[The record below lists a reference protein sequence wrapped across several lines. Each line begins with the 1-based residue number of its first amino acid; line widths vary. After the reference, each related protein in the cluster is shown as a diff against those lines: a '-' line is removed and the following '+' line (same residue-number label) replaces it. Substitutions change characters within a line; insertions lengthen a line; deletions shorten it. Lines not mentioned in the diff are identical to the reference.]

1 MGSEKITVLSV
12 MSTDTTVEASRTNF
26 ISSSRISTPDPAQST
41 MSPDIPTRIT
51 TRLSTSPILT
61 ESIAISMAT
70 ETVLPGAT
78 SQGTRTTDDSAT
90 ATWAEGHSA
99 GTQDFARSD
108 GTTSM
113 DTGSEDESRTSPSS
127 DQDITSPSSHGPS
140 RATMPPS
147 LASPTSQASNLSASV
162 PVTSP
167 DAAGTLGTAGL
178 LNRSLGPGTSS
189 SDLSSSSAETR
200 VISEAT
206 TTREGLHPSG
216 NTAVTNVGTTTS
228 ALESQSSAP
237 VRSETHTDTTPLITS
252 SFSEDSTVSAPMAD
266 LSKTTDFGTQSISSL
281 GAKPWESST
290 SRPTNMG
297 SEKITVLSVMSTDT
311 TVEAS
316 RTDFISSSRISTP
329 DPAQSTM
336 SPDIPTRIT
345 TRLSTSPILTES
357 IAISM
362 ATETVLPGAT
372 SQGTRTT
379 DDSATATWAE
389 GHSAGTQDFARSDGT
404 TSMDTGSEDESRTS
418 PSSAQ
423 DVTSP
428 SSHGPSR
435 ATMPPS
441 VDSPKSQALE
451 FSAPVP
457 GTSPGATGTLGTTG
471 PVSTVLG
478 PVTTESPSDVSST
491 SAETPVISE
500 ATTATEEHHPSGN
513 TAVTN
518 VLTITSA
525 LISQSSAPVSSET
538 HTDTTPFI
546 TSSFSGDSMISTP
559 MADLS
564 KTTDFRTQSKSSLGA
579 EQWDNGTSRS
589 TVMDSEKTT
598 VLSIMSTDMSAEVSR
613 TDVISSRRTSS
624 PDPAQSTMSPSIPTG
639 NTTRLST
646 VPVLT
651 DSTAITMATETVL
664 PGATSQGTR
673 TTDASA
679 TASWA
684 ESHSAGTQGFAGS
697 DGTTSTDTGSE
708 DESRTSPSSAQDVT
722 SISSHGPS
730 RALMPPSLASPT
742 SQDRDLSV
750 SVPVTSPVAAG
761 MLGTTGPLRATFEPG
776 TSSASDLSS
785 TSVKTPVISKATT
798 TTEGHHPSGNTSVT
812 NVGTIAP
819 TQKSQPSAPANSET
833 TKGIIPIVISSVT
846 GDTTVSTPVD
856 GLSETTELVTQSKSS
871 LGTEEWDASTS
882 RLAIIRS
889 EKITVPSV
897 MSTDTSVEASRTD
910 VISSSRTST
919 PDPAQSTM
927 SQDMQTGFNTRL
939 STSPVQTESIAISMA
954 TETVLPGPTLQGTR
968 TTDASA
974 TASWAESHSAGM
986 QGFARSNGRT
996 SMDTGS
1002 EDESRTSPSSD
1013 QDITSPSSH
1022 GPSRATMPPSLASP
1036 TSQASDLSAPVPI
1049 TSPDPVG
1056 TLGTAGPLSRSLGPR
1071 TSSPSDLSSSSA
1083 ETRVIS
1089 EATTTREGL
1098 LPSGNTA
1105 VTNVGTITS
1114 ALETQSSAPVGSET
1128 HTDTTPFITSSFSG
1142 DSTVSAPMADLS
1154 KTTDFG
1160 TQSISSLGAKPWES
1174 STSRPTNMG
1183 SEKITV
1189 LSVMSTDTTVEAS
1202 RTDFISSSRISTPDP
1217 AQSTM
1222 SPDIPTRITT
1232 RLSTSPILT
1241 ESIAIS
1247 MATETVL
1254 PGATSQGTRITDD
1267 STTDFWAESLSA
1279 GTQGFARSDGTTR
1292 MDMGSEDESRTSP
1305 SSAQD
1310 VTSPSSHGPS
1320 RATMPP
1326 SLASPTS
1333 QDSDLSAPV
1342 PITSPDPVGTLGTA
1356 GPLSRSLGPRTSS
1369 PSDLSSSSAET
1380 RVISEATTT
1389 REGLLPSGNTA
1400 VTNVGTITSALET
1413 QSSAPVGSET
1423 HTDTTPFI
1431 TSSFSGDSTVS
1442 TPMADLSKT
1451 TDFGIQSI
1459 SSLGAK
1465 PWESSTSRPTNM
1477 GSEKIT
1483 VLSVMSTDTTVEAS
1497 RTDFIS
1503 SSRISTPD
1511 PAQSTMSPDIPTRIT
1526 TRLSTSPILTESIAI
1541 SMATET
1547 VLPGA
1552 TSQGTRITDDSTT
1565 DFWAESLSAGTQG
1578 FARSDGTTRMDM
1590 GSEDESR
1597 TSPSSAQDVTS
1608 PSSHGPSR
1616 ATMPPSLA
1624 SPTSQDRDLSVP
1636 LLVTSPAAAGT
1647 LGTAGPLS
1655 TSLGPE
1661 TNSPSDVS
1669 STSAETLVISE
1680 ASTATEG
1687 QHPSRNTAVTNVG
1700 TITSAV
1706 ESQSSAPTH
1715 SETPEGTT
1723 PFVTSSPTVDSIVST
1738 ALAGLPETT
1747 ELETQS
1753 TSTLGTEQWDSSTSR
1768 RTVMDSEIITAPS
1781 VMSTDRTMEAS
1792 RTDIISSSRTST
1804 PGPAQSTM
1812 SPDIPTGF
1820 DTRLSTSPVL
1830 TESTAISMATE
1841 TVLPGALSQGTHAQ
1855 DGSATASWT
1864 ESHLAGTLGFAG
1876 SDGTTIMDTS
1886 SEAVSRTSPSSD
1898 QDITSSSHGPSRA
1911 TTPPSLASP
1920 TSQARDLSASVPIT
1934 SPAAA
1939 GTLGTAG
1946 PLSTSLSSG
1955 TSSPSDLSSTS
1966 AETQVIS
1973 EASMI
1978 TERLHSSGNTA
1989 VTNVGT
1995 ITSALESQ
2003 SSAPAGSETHM
2014 DTTPIVSTS
2023 PTVDSIVSTALAGL
2037 PETTELTTQ
2046 STSSLGAKQWDSS
2059 TSRPMVMGSEKITI
2073 PSVMS
2078 TDTSA
2083 EVSRTDD
2090 ISSSKTSS
2098 PVPAQSTMS
2107 KDIPTGNTT
2116 RLSTSPFLTESTA
2129 ITMATE
2135 TVLPGATLQGTR
2147 TMDASATASWAE
2159 SHSAG
2164 TQGFV
2169 RSDGTT
2175 HMDTGFEDESRTSP
2189 SSAQDVTSP
2198 SSHGPSRATTPPSLA
2213 SPTSQATDLSAPV
2226 LVTSPVAAGMLGT
2239 ASPQSTSQGPG
2250 TRSPSALISTSA
2262 ETPVISKATTT
2273 IEGHHPS
2280 RNTAVTNMGTITSA
2294 QKSQSSPTV
2303 VSETPKGTI
2312 AIVIHS
2318 VTGDTTVSTPV
2329 DGLSETTELVTQSKS
2344 SLGTEEWVKS
2354 TSRPAIIRSEK
2365 ITVPSVMSTDTSVEA
2380 SRTDVISSSRTS
2392 TPDPAQST
2400 MSQDMQTG
2408 FNTRLST
2415 SPVQTES
2422 IAISMATETVLPG
2435 PTLQGTRT
2443 TDASAT
2449 ASWAESHSAGTQ
2461 GFARSNGRTSMDTG
2475 SEDESRT
2482 SPSSDQDITS
2492 PSSHGPS
2499 RAMMPPSLASPT
2511 SQDRDLSVSVP
2522 VTSPVAAG
2530 MLGTTGPL
2538 RATFEPGTSSA
2549 SDLSSTSVKTP
2560 VISKATTTTEGHH
2573 PSGNTFRDTVNLI
2586 PWCKAMGKQYLLA
2599 HQYGLGENH
2608 CPFCNV
2614 H

>member
-1 MGSEKITVLSV
+1 PVTSPEAAGTLGTTGPVSTSLGPVRSSPSYVSSTSAETPVISEATTATEGRHPSGNTAVTNVGTITSALESQSSAPADSQTRKGTTPIVSTSSTGDSTVSTTMAGLPETTELRTKSTSSLGAERWNTSTSRPSIMGSEKITVPYV
-12 MSTDTTVEASRTNF
+12 ISTDTTVEASRTDV
-26 ISSSRISTPDPAQST
+26 ISSSRTSTLDSAHST
-41 MSPDIPTRIT
+41 MSPNIPTEFNT
-51 TRLSTSPILT
+51 KLSTSPALT
-61 ESIAISMAT
+61 ESTAITMST
-70 ETVLPGAT
+70 ETVLPGGT
-78 SQGTRTTDDSAT
+78 SQGTRISDASAT
-90 ATWAEGHSA
+90 ASWAESHSA
-99 GTQDFARSD
+99 GSQSFAHSD

-127 DQDITSPSSHGPS
+127 DQDVTSPSSHGPS
-140 RATMPPS
+140 RATMPPY

-237 VRSETHTDTTPLITS
+237 VRSETHTDTTPFITS

-500 ATTATEEHHPSGN
+500 ATTATEKHHPSGN

-613 TDVISSRRTSS
+613 TDVISSSRTSS

-882 RLAIIRS
+882 RSAIIRS

-927 SQDMQTGFNTRL
+927 MSPSITTGITNRL
-939 STSPVQTESIAISMA
+939 STSPVLTESTAITMS
-954 TETVLPGPTLQGTR
+954 TETVLPGATSQGTR
-968 TTDASA
+968 ISDASA
-974 TASWAESHSAGM
+974 TASWAESHSAGT

-1098 LPSGNTA
+1098 HPSGNTA
-1105 VTNVGTITS
+1105 VTNVGTTTS
-1114 ALETQSSAPVGSET
+1114 ALESQSSAPVRSET
-1128 HTDTTPFITSSFSG
+1128 HTDTTPLITSSFSE
-1142 DSTVSAPMADLS
+1142 DSTVSA
-1154 KTTDFG
+1154 
-1160 TQSISSLGAKPWES
+1160 
-1174 STSRPTNMG
+1174 
-1183 SEKITV
+1183 
-1189 LSVMSTDTTVEAS
+1189 
-1202 RTDFISSSRISTPDP
+1202 
-1217 AQSTM
+1217 
-1222 SPDIPTRITT
+1222 
-1232 RLSTSPILT
+1232 
-1241 ESIAIS
+1241 
-1247 MATETVL
+1247 
-1254 PGATSQGTRITDD
+1254 
-1267 STTDFWAESLSA
+1267 
-1279 GTQGFARSDGTTR
+1279 
-1292 MDMGSEDESRTSP
+1292 
-1305 SSAQD
+1305 
-1310 VTSPSSHGPS
+1310 
-1320 RATMPP
+1320 
-1326 SLASPTS
+1326 
-1333 QDSDLSAPV
+1333 
-1342 PITSPDPVGTLGTA
+1342 
-1356 GPLSRSLGPRTSS
+1356 
-1369 PSDLSSSSAET
+1369 
-1380 RVISEATTT
+1380 
-1389 REGLLPSGNTA
+1389 
-1400 VTNVGTITSALET
+1400 
-1413 QSSAPVGSET
+1413 
-1423 HTDTTPFI
+1423 
-1431 TSSFSGDSTVS
+1431 
-1442 TPMADLSKT
+1442 PMADLSKT

-1624 SPTSQDRDLSVP
+1624 SPTSQDTDLSVP

-1687 QHPSRNTAVTNVG
+1687 LHPSRNTAVTNVG

-2037 PETTELTTQ
+2037 PETTE
-2046 STSSLGAKQWDSS
+2046 
-2059 TSRPMVMGSEKITI
+2059 
-2073 PSVMS
+2073 
-2078 TDTSA
+2078 
-2083 EVSRTDD
+2083 
-2090 ISSSKTSS
+2090 
-2098 PVPAQSTMS
+2098 
-2107 KDIPTGNTT
+2107 
-2116 RLSTSPFLTESTA
+2116 
-2129 ITMATE
+2129 
-2135 TVLPGATLQGTR
+2135 
-2147 TMDASATASWAE
+2147 
-2159 SHSAG
+2159 
-2164 TQGFV
+2164 
-2169 RSDGTT
+2169 
-2175 HMDTGFEDESRTSP
+2175 
-2189 SSAQDVTSP
+2189 
-2198 SSHGPSRATTPPSLA
+2198 
-2213 SPTSQATDLSAPV
+2213 
-2226 LVTSPVAAGMLGT
+2226 
-2239 ASPQSTSQGPG
+2239 
-2250 TRSPSALISTSA
+2250 
-2262 ETPVISKATTT
+2262 
-2273 IEGHHPS
+2273 
-2280 RNTAVTNMGTITSA
+2280 
-2294 QKSQSSPTV
+2294 
-2303 VSETPKGTI
+2303 
-2312 AIVIHS
+2312 
-2318 VTGDTTVSTPV
+2318 
-2329 DGLSETTELVTQSKS
+2329 SKS

-2400 MSQDMQTG
+2400 MSQDIQMGFKTRMSAEVSRTDVISSSRTSSPDPAQSAMSPSITTG
-2408 FNTRLST
+2408 ITNRLST
-2415 SPVQTES
+2415 SQT
-2422 IAISMATETVLPG
+2422 ISADTLVPSLSTATSGLPG
-2435 PTLQGTRT
+2435 ASSTTFSASPFLRTEPGPGDGMSTIAESLPPSASVPFSSSTFTTAYSSTSPAPPGIPSSLVTQPVVGTNPGAERSTAEGPLVVVSTLGTKTEPVRTSLSSVTDTRT
-2443 TDASAT
+2443 T
-2449 ASWAESHSAGTQ
+2449 EHTQ
-2461 GFARSNGRTSMDTG
+2461 LET
-2475 SEDESRT
+2475 
-2482 SPSSDQDITS
+2482 
-2492 PSSHGPS
+2492 
-2499 RAMMPPSLASPT
+2499 
-2511 SQDRDLSVSVP
+2511 
-2522 VTSPVAAG
+2522 VTSAFQLPPHSTQLTRTDGIVEHITKIPNEAAHG
-2530 MLGTTGPL
+2530 GTTGPVHVPV
-2538 RATFEPGTSSA
+2538 TPTSS
-2549 SDLSSTSVKTP
+2549 SSPRGRFSLAYFP
-2560 VISKATTTTEGHH
+2560 VISLVALFPPPER
-2573 PSGNTFRDTVNLI
+2573 NVCLFRERI
-2586 PWCKAMGKQYLLA
+2586 PDLCLMVTRWMLPLFFS
-2599 HQYGLGENH
+2599 HNMRSEFSSRL
-2608 CPFCNV
+2608 
-2614 H
+2614 